1 MAAMI
6 GRTRFLKRLLL
17 DLPRNLKLAYC
28 LWLDPR
34 VPVRNKAALGAAIGL
49 IVTPYVNLP
58 AWIPVVGE
66 MDILALSLIAS
77 RLFIGAAP
85 DYVVAE
91 QEALIKRRESRFDR
105 DVEAG
110 RRIAAPRG
118 RADAPHLRRRRS
130 RLLGPAPRTGDG
142 DGPGPLNPRRRADL
156 RSDTVKVLFLQEVTG
171 TAKPGDVKEVSPGF
185 ARNYLFPKRLAVV
198 ADDKVVEQIR
208 HREEA
213 TRRRAEKALTDA
225 RDIDSRL
232 RRITVTLYAKAGEGG
247 RLFGSVTNA
256 DIAQQLKREAGIDV
270 DKRKIEVEP
279 PIRSLGPHEVTLNLH
294 AEVTATLRVVVAAK

>member
-1 MAAMI
+1 
-6 GRTRFLKRLLL
+6 
-17 DLPRNLKLAYC
+17 
-28 LWLDPR
+28 
-34 VPVRNKAALGAAIGL
+34 
-49 IVTPYVNLP
+49 
-58 AWIPVVGE
+58 
-66 MDILALSLIAS
+66 
-77 RLFIGAAP
+77 
-85 DYVVAE
+85 
-91 QEALIKRRESRFDR
+91 
-105 DVEAG
+105 
-110 RRIAAPRG
+110 
-118 RADAPHLRRRRS
+118 
-130 RLLGPAPRTGDG
+130 
-142 DGPGPLNPRRRADL
+142 
-156 RSDTVKVLFLQEVTG
+156 VKVLFLQEVTG

-208 HREEA
+208 QREEA
-213 TRRRAEKALTDA
+213 ARRRAEKALSDA
-225 RDIDSRL
+225 RDIEGRL